1 MPIIRPHDEGD
12 VPALVD
18 MFRSTVRS
26 VNLADYSDEQV
37 QAWAPDVIDV
47 AEWAARMAENSTYV
61 AELDGDLAGFTEL
74 TPDGHVHMLFVAKDK
89 LRRGVGTALLRHVE
103 GEAKRRGLQELT
115 TDASL
120 TARPT
125 FEKNGYV
132 AVKRQEVTVR
142 GQSFTN
148 FHMAKSLPHDHGPA
162 NR

>member
-1 MPIIRPHDEGD
+1 MPIIRPYVTGD
-12 VPALVD
+12 APALVD
-18 MFRSTVRS
+18 LFRSTVRS

-61 AELDGDLAGFTEL
+61 AELNGDLAGFTEF
-74 TPDGHVHMLFVAKDK
+74 TPGGHVHMLFVAKDK

-103 GEAKRRGLQELT
+103 VEAKRRGLQELT

-132 AVKRQEVTVR
+132 AIKRQQVR
-142 GQSFTN
+142 MGGQTFTN
-148 FHMAKSLPHDHGPA
+148 FRMFKSLPL
-162 NR
+162 